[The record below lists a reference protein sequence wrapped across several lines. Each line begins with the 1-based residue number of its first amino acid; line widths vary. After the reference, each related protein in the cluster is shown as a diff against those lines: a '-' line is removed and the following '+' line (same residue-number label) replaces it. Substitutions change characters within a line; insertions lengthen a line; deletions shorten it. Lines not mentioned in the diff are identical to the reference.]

1 MHYVLVLVLFIF
13 FVTLVLW
20 WFFVLEYVGGMAAR
34 LVAGVASFLAM
45 FFGIRIDFFRR
56 QRVRFR
62 ELLEETVQFVQNE
75 IDVVYHG
82 KMDSSGRIFAS
93 YCNLFRLAAVA
104 MDVDVEAFHQKLL
117 RLRVGRRCAGLR
129 MPGLIQKLTIDMTY
143 NSNAKTQ
150 SPSGRRQSF

>member
-20 WFFVLEYVGGMAAR
+20 WFFVLEYVGGM
-34 LVAGVASFLAM
+34 AGVASFLAM

-93 YCNLFRLAAVA
+93 YCNLFGLTAAA
-104 MDVDVEAFHQKLL
+104 MDVDVEAKN
-117 RLRVGRRCAGLR
+117 
-129 MPGLIQKLTIDMTY
+129 Y
-143 NSNAKTQ
+143 
-150 SPSGRRQSF
+150 